1 MNEQNKNHY
10 LIIACISFLMGY
22 FSYNLIFAKD
32 LNYWET
38 KQITNTSIQIGSWE
52 SKIQKDWSW
61 LQRISNPVQW
71 DMKETWYIVH
81 NATTKLSKET
91 KTDWWDRLTKKIT
104 HKWFSSWDIKQQ
116 YVNYAYKLWGMDLVL
131 LMECENGTWNIDTR
145 WDNGNA
151 YWLCQMNKIYNY
163 IPEWYYDTRQIQVEY
178 CAEKMRNWTPFY
190 GPSRKIKWVK
200 CYQYVKDRFYI
211 TNI

>member
-1 MNEQNKNHY
+1 MNYENPIYEKLFILICLIAICFGLVYGFKNPQYEQQIPVY
-10 LIIACISFLMGY
+10 QWTWII
-22 FSYNLIFAKD
+22 
-32 LNYWET
+32 E
-38 KQITNTSIQIGSWE
+38 SWE
-52 SKIQKDWSW
+52 N
-61 LQRISNPVQW
+61 RTISTELN
-71 DMKETWYIVH
+71 
-81 NATTKLSKET
+81 TTKPKERVNKYPIKPIVKNDNPKVQSTTGLSI
-91 KTDWWDRLTKKIT
+91 RHL
-104 HKWFSSWDIKQQ
+104 WFSTGDIKQQ

-178 CAEKMRNWTPFY
+178 CAEKMKNWTPFY